1 MTSMTIDSSYHSAV
15 PAASCAPRG
24 ESIMFGNVLVGVD
37 GTSAGR
43 DAIALGDVLRDRDGR
58 FNAGPRFSQQ
68 QRHVSEL

>member
-1 MTSMTIDSSYHSAV
+1 MTGMTIDSSYHSAV
-15 PAASCAPRG
+15 PTANCAPKG

-43 DAIALGDVLRDRDGR
+43 DAIALGGVLESRRPID
-58 FNAGPRFSQQ
+58 AGPRFSQQ